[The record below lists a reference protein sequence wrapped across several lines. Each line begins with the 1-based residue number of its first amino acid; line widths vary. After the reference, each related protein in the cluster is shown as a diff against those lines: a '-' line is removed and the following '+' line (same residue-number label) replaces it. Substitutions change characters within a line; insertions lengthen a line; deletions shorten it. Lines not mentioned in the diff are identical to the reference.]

1 MKQRAHESSS
11 RIVPLGT
18 QIVTRS
24 DTKSPEGHFL
34 QAAGADAVIVEAPP
48 VATGS
53 YRVRFPDGSTSFL
66 LRRAFQIRRQLARE
80 LDSERTTPQYELFQF
95 VIYRC
100 VVGSR
105 AYGLDVDGSDI
116 DRRGIY
122 LPPAD
127 LQWSLYGLPEQI
139 ERQDTQECYWE
150 LEKFLRLALRANPN
164 VLECLYSPLVEFT
177 SPIAG
182 ELLEMRATFLTRMV
196 YQTYNG
202 YVLSQFKKLGQDLR
216 NKGALRWKHAMHLIR
231 LLISGIT
238 ILREQT
244 VPVRVS
250 EYRSELLAIRRG
262 ECSWREVDEWR
273 KKLHKEFDA
282 AWWNTRLPH
291 HPDLDRVNT
300 FLLRARLSMVQE
312 RGDL

>member
-1 MKQRAHESSS
+1 MDSTTTNS
-11 RIVPLGT
+11 
-18 QIVTRS
+18 
-24 DTKSPEGHFL
+24 
-34 QAAGADAVIVEAPP
+34 QAD
-48 VATGS
+48 
-53 YRVRFPDGSTSFL
+53 
-66 LRRAFQIRRQLARE
+66 
-80 LDSERTTPQYELFQF
+80 LFRF

-100 VVGSR
+100 IVGSR
-105 AYGLDVDGSDI
+105 AYGLEVDGSDV
-116 DRRGIY
+116 DRRGIF

-139 ERQDTQECYWE
+139 ERRDTQECYWE
-150 LEKFLRLALRANPN
+150 IEKFLRLALRANPN
-164 VLECLYSPLVEFT
+164 VLECLYSPLVELV
-177 SPIAG
+177 SPLAN

-216 NKGALRWKHAMHLIR
+216 NKGGFRWKHAMHLVR

-250 EYRSELLAIRRG
+250 EHRADLLAIRRG
-262 ECSWREVDEWR
+262 DWSWREVDDWR

-282 AWWNTRLPH
+282 AWQTTRLPH
-291 HPDLDRVNT
+291 HPDFDRVNS
-300 FLLRARLSMVQE
+300 FLLRARRSMVQDK
-312 RGDL
+312 GTV